1 MTSVVEERESTS
13 VPTRPVI
20 EVTDATKVYGSGDIE
35 VRALDGVSLTVERG
49 DYVAIMGA
57 SGSGKSTL
65 MNIIG
70 CLDTATDGTYR
81 IDGVDVR
88 RLDDWMLAQ
97 VRNTKIGFVFQSFNL
112 IPRTSAVANVEL
124 PLAYAGFGR
133 EQRRAM
139 AVAALNTVGLG
150 DRMDHLPSQLSGG
163 QQQRVAIARAIA
175 TEPALVLADEP
186 TGALDSRSTE
196 EILDIFDALN
206 RQRRTI
212 VVITHEAEVAARA
225 RRVVR
230 LRDGVVISDE
240 RQRALDDP
248 ADAAPV
254 APPRARES
262 SAGGFGLE
270 NLRNAFGGINANRLR
285 SALTTLGILIGVA
298 AVIVLVA
305 VGQGSAEKTRKSLE
319 ALGSNTLTVQAGGF
333 GFGNR
338 GGTQKDIKVTDA
350 DVKALADKQQAP
362 DVAAVVSTVNGT
374 GALSYNGTSTT
385 PNQTLGTSVNYAKV
399 GNHAVSAGAF
409 FDQQQFDDHAKV
421 IVLGATVVKN
431 LLGENGDGETLLGQN
446 VKLGS
451 ATFRVIGIFKA
462 KGSTGPLDQD
472 NLVALPMTTVRDTL
486 AGNTGKVDSVTVQAT
501 SRETTTAAQNE
512 VTSILQSRHP
522 GTSSTDFSVFNQASI
537 QQTQDESSKT
547 FTVLLGAVAAI
558 SLLVGGIG
566 VMNIMLVTVT
576 ERTREIGIRKAIGAQ
591 RSHVLGQF
599 LVEAVLLSGI
609 GGLLGV
615 ATGLIGSKFTIAGV
629 QPVVQPAS
637 VALAFGVAVTVGL
650 FFGIYPAN
658 RAASLK
664 PIDALR
670 YE

>member
-1 MTSVVEERESTS
+1 MTSVLHHQETVAAVSH
-13 VPTRPVI
+13 PVI
-20 EVTDATKVYGSGDIE
+20 EVAGATKVYGSGDIE

-70 CLDTATDGTYR
+70 CLDTATEGTYR

-97 VRNTKIGFVFQSFNL
+97 VRNTKIGFIFQSFNL
-112 IPRTSAVANVEL
+112 IPRTSAIANVEL

-133 EQRRAM
+133 DKRHAM
-139 AVAALNTVGLG
+139 ALTALQTVGLG
-150 DRMDHLPSQLSGG
+150 DRVDHLPSQLSGG

-175 TEPALVLADEP
+175 TEPALILADEP

-196 EILDIFDALN
+196 EILDIFDSLN
-206 RQRRTI
+206 AQGRTI
-212 VVITHEAEVAARA
+212 VVITHEADVADRA

-230 LRDGVVISDE
+230 LRDGLVVSDE
-240 RQRALDDP
+240 RQRPVDQPPEAP
-248 ADAAPV
+248 AGGAG
-254 APPRARES
+254 AREAS
-262 SAGGFGLE
+262 TVGFGLE
-270 NLRNAFGGINANRLR
+270 NLRNAFGGISANRLR

-305 VGQGSAEKTRKSLE
+305 VGEGSAEKTRKSLE

-338 GGTQKDIKVTDA
+338 GGTQKDIKITDA
-350 DVKALADKQQAP
+350 DVSALADKQQAP
-362 DVAAVVSTVNGT
+362 DIAAVVATVNGT

-385 PNQTLGTSVNYAKV
+385 PNQTLGTSANYAKV
-399 GNHAVSAGAF
+399 GNHDISAGSF
-409 FDQQQFDDHAKV
+409 FTQDQLNDHDKV
-421 IVLGATVVKN
+421 IVLGSTVVKN
-431 LLGENGDGETLLGQN
+431 LLGENGDGSTLVGQN

-451 ATFRVIGIFKA
+451 ATFQVIGISKA

-472 NLVALPMTTVRDTL
+472 NLVTLPMTTARDTL
-486 AGNTGKVDSVTVQAT
+486 AGNTGKVASVTVQAT
-501 SRETTTAAQNE
+501 SRDTTTAAQNE
-512 VTSILQSRHP
+512 VTSILRSRHP
-522 GTSSTDFSVFNQASI
+522 GTSATDFSVFNQASI

-591 RSHVLGQF
+591 RGHILGQF
-599 LVEAVLLSGI
+599 LVEAVLLSGL

-615 ATGLIGSKFTIAGV
+615 ASGLIGSKFEIAGV